1 VTTASFCGQSKG
13 TRGVSVMGTRS
24 RIVLL
29 VVVLLV
35 SGFMG
40 LMVAMAFAP
49 GDQQSGQ
56 LVKRVRNGVTE
67 TGRLE
72 TVTSNGVVKRV
83 IHWRTRTGELLT
95 QTIEGPIRL
104 VRVNGQSIYVPG
116 PSRTSTVFGTT
127 TLPGGTVVVTGPG
140 VTSVETL
147 PGETVHDTVTETL
160 PAETVTETVHETE
173 TDTEIYTVT
182 DTVTNTV
189 TQVETVTETV
199 AAPGP

>member
-1 VTTASFCGQSKG
+1 
-13 TRGVSVMGTRS
+13 MGTRS
-24 RIVLL
+24 RIVVLG
-29 VVVLLV
+29 VVLLV

-83 IHWRTRTGELLT
+83 IRWRTRTGELQT
-95 QTIEGPIRL
+95 QTIEGPTRL
-104 VRVNGQSIYVPG
+104 VRVNGQPIYVPG
-116 PSRTSTVFGTT
+116 PSHTSTVFGTT

-147 PGETVHDTVTETL
+147 PGETVHDAVT
-160 PAETVTETVHETE
+160 ETVTETVHET
-173 TDTEIYTVT
+173 
-182 DTVTNTV
+182 DTVTQTVTETVDNTV

-199 AAPGP
+199 TAPTP

>member
-1 VTTASFCGQSKG
+1 M
-13 TRGVSVMGTRS
+13 RTRS

-29 VVVLLV
+29 GVVLLV

-56 LVKRVRNGVTE
+56 LVQRVRNGVTE

-83 IHWRTRTGELLT
+83 IHWRTRTGELQT
-95 QTIEGPIRL
+95 QTIEGPTRL
-104 VRVNGQSIYVPG
+104 VRVNGQPIYVPG
-116 PSRTSTVFGTT
+116 PSHTSTIFGTT

-147 PGETVHDTVTETL
+147 PGETVHDVVTETL
-160 PAETVTETVHETE
+160 PAETVTETVHDTQTVVVTE
-173 TDTEIYTVT
+173 TVN
-182 DTVTNTV
+182 NTV

-199 AAPGP
+199 TAPSP

>member
-1 VTTASFCGQSKG
+1 
-13 TRGVSVMGTRS
+13 MGTRS
-24 RIVLL
+24 RIILL

-49 GDQQSGQ
+49 SDQQSGQ

-67 TGRLE
+67 TGRLD

-83 IHWRTRTGELLT
+83 IHWRTRTGELQT
-95 QTIEGPIRL
+95 QTIEGPTRL
-104 VRVNGQSIYVPG
+104 VKVDGQPIFVPG
-116 PSRTSTVFGTT
+116 PSYTSTIFGTT

-147 PGETVHDTVTETL
+147 PAETVHDTVTEVL
-160 PAETVTETVHETE
+160 PGETVTETVHET
-173 TDTEIYTVT
+173 DTETYTVT
-182 DTVTNTV
+182 ETVNNTV

-199 AAPGP
+199 TSPGP